1 MADSKKMHPG
11 FKKNAKVIVVVIGIS
26 VASVAVAFLAIKGR
40 RAPPPTVEVPSMDTR
55 GATQTPESP
64 SYAKTLERTN
74 HQGFQKAEKAD
85 ESFIPTFSERNAKV
99 AALED
104 SLNKRESENPPQ
116 QRRDLARPNQTVSTT
131 QDANAA
137 QPSQNVS
144 EQVTK
149 LMATWTPESSQEV
162 LGLAQ
167 AVSNKQ
173 DSKSSGMVNAT
184 YNSPS
189 TAVVSAQQGG
199 GSTAAS
205 PYIRGLDQIPA
216 IYANSIDTDAP
227 SDVLA
232 KVETGKFAGSV
243 FFGTARLSNEVV
255 ITEFTK
261 MKIPTGEMLTITA
274 VALDEEELRTAQPA
288 DIDHRYVQRIGIPAV
303 LGAIGAVGAAYQNAG
318 SIIQQTPLG
327 GVTQT
332 TNPNP
337 STRQIAGA
345 AGAGGIQATQQVI
358 QQETASIPP
367 RRGRIKKGTPIMVLF
382 KGDVYLK

>member
-1 MADSKKMHPG
+1 MADRKKMHPG
-11 FKKNAKVIVVVIGIS
+11 FKKNAQVIMVVIGIS
-26 VASVAVAFLAIKGR
+26 VAAVAVAFLAIKGR

-104 SLNKRESENPPQ
+104 NLNKRESENPPQ
-116 QRRDLARPNQTVSTT
+116 QRRDLARPNQTVATT
-131 QDANAA
+131 QDAAAA

-167 AVSNKQ
+167 TVSNKQ
-173 DSKSSGMVNAT
+173 DPKSPGVVNAAS
-184 YNSPS
+184 YSPS
-189 TAVVSAQQGG
+189 AATAPASPGG
-199 GSTAAS
+199 GNTAT

-243 FFGTARLSNEVV
+243 FYGTARLSNEVV

-303 LGAIGAVGAAYQNAG
+303 LGAIGAVGSAYQNAG